1 MRTYRRLIAI
11 SSLFV
16 KLLVVLFFTTLT
28 ANNSMAQQQN
38 FDALMREYGMINIQD
53 LDPEILVD
61 LKYASK
67 DNFVGKNMYGD
78 LKRAHLEK
86 EFADRVVRAQRILKQ
101 RNPNYTLL
109 IYDAARPISTQR
121 TMRKIVE
128 GTEFEDFIAD
138 GTRGGRHNFGVA
150 VDLTIATTDG
160 KALDMGAGFDEFSKA
175 SYVKGTPDTSDP
187 KTRTIEIYRG
197 YAESQVANGT
207 LSRSAAD
214 NRILLMEVM
223 CEAGFH
229 PYRLE
234 WWHYEDIMSMES
246 VRKQYRLLDF

>member
-1 MRTYRRLIAI
+1 
-11 SSLFV
+11 
-16 KLLVVLFFTTLT
+16 
-28 ANNSMAQQQN
+28 MAQQHD
-38 FDALMREYGMINIQD
+38 FDALMREYGMVNIQD
-53 LDPEILVD
+53 LDSEILVD
-61 LKYASK
+61 LKYATE

-78 LKRAHLEK
+78 LKCAYLEK
-86 EFADRVVRAQRILKQ
+86 EFANRVALAQKILKK

-121 TMRKIVE
+121 IMHKMVE
-128 GTEFEDFIAD
+128 GTEFEGFVAD

-175 SYVKGTPDTSDP
+175 SHVKETPDTSDP
-187 KTRTIEIYRG
+187 NTRTIDIYRR
-197 YAESQVANGT
+197 YAENQVANGI
-207 LSRSAAD
+207 LSRTAAD

-223 CEAGFH
+223 CEAGFY

-234 WWHYEDIMSMES
+234 WWHYEDIMSMDS
-246 VRKQYRLLDF
+246 VRKRYKLLDF

>member
-1 MRTYRRLIAI
+1 MRTYRKLTTI
-11 SSLFV
+11 SSLSI
-16 KLLVVLFFTTLT
+16 KLLVVLFFATLSIT
-28 ANNSMAQQQN
+28 NSMAQQQN
-38 FDALMREYGMINIQD
+38 FDTLMREYGMVDIQD

-61 LKYASK
+61 LKYASE

-78 LKRAHLEK
+78 LKRAYLEK
-86 EFADRVVRAQRILKQ
+86 EFADRVVRAQKILKQ

-121 TMRKIVE
+121 ALRKIVE
-128 GTEFEDFIAD
+128 DTEFERFVAD

-160 KALDMGAGFDEFSKA
+160 TALDMGADFDEFSKA

-187 KTRTIEIYRG
+187 KSRTIEVYRS

>member
-1 MRTYRRLIAI
+1 MRTYRKLITI

-16 KLLVVLFFTTLT
+16 KLLIVLFFTLS
-28 ANNSMAQQQN
+28 ANDSIAQQHD
-38 FDALMREYGMINIQD
+38 FDALMREYGMVNIQD
-53 LDPEILVD
+53 LDSEILVD
-61 LKYASK
+61 LKYATE
-67 DNFVGKNMYGD
+67 DNFVGKNMYGG
-78 LKRAHLEK
+78 LKCAYLEK
-86 EFADRVVRAQRILKQ
+86 EFANRVALAQKILKK

-121 TMRKIVE
+121 IMHKMVE
-128 GTEFEDFIAD
+128 DTEFEGFVAD

-214 NRILLMEVM
+214 NRILLIEVM
-223 CEAGFH
+223 CEAGFY

-234 WWHYEDIMSMES
+234 WWHYEDIMSMDS